1 MEYKIHSYFCSP
13 NKYREEYFFGNTV
26 VKLISHGEKCADI
39 NFSVQGE
46 TTYEIKIETTD
57 SPATVR
63 KVLDL
68 LCCSYTL
75 VYGYNEYDSDDL
87 ADHIIPESEKDDYFW
102 VGRPLYYVSSDDYWY
117 YALLLAEKA
126 YGNQKM
132 INAITRYHSAHKIV
146 NLHPMDLDPRNDP
159 FQNEYLLSKQ
169 MNIANC
175 ILSCYAALEEIDLC
189 IELKRGAGLLNEEK
203 NGWNYDT
210 YRTTVEKL
218 TNSGIDPNM
227 EIVWLYRGNTAQ
239 TNVDTAVK
247 VMRTCEWSF
256 GEIGDYYTTPV
267 DALLIIKYLRNKA
280 GAHNDD
286 EKIGALSIYDAENAF
301 YLSRTL
307 LLIKFGIY
315 KLMEKE

>member
-57 SPATVR
+57 SPATLR

-87 ADHIIPESEKDDYFW
+87 VDHIIPESEKDDYFW
-102 VGRPLYYVSSDDYWY
+102 VGRPLYYVSSDDCWY
-117 YALLLAEKA
+117 YVLLLAEKA

-146 NLHPMDLDPRNDP
+146 NLHPMDLDPCNDP

-169 MNIANC
+169 MEFANC
-175 ILSCYAALEEIDLC
+175 ITACYGALEEVDLNVTYG
-189 IELKRGAGLLNEEK
+189 LPLLNKTRTDWNPEIYAKTLSKLENMGIDSSMELMWLSRGQNAPIRKDTLVK
-203 NGWNYDT
+203 NIRDCEWNYGDV
-210 YRTTVEKL
+210 R
-218 TNSGIDPNM
+218 
-227 EIVWLYRGNTAQ
+227 
-239 TNVDTAVK
+239 
-247 VMRTCEWSF
+247 
-256 GEIGDYYTTPV
+256 DYYASPV
-267 DALLIIKYLRNKA
+267 DALLRIKQLRNKA

-286 EKIGALSIYDAENAF
+286 EGISFLSIYDVENAF

-307 LLIKFGIY
+307 LLVKFGIY
-315 KLMEKE
+315 ELMKED

>member
-1 MEYKIHSYFCSP
+1 M
-13 NKYREEYFFGNTV
+13 
-26 VKLISHGEKCADI
+26 
-39 NFSVQGE
+39 
-46 TTYEIKIETTD
+46 
-57 SPATVR
+57 
-63 KVLDL
+63 
-68 LCCSYTL
+68 
-75 VYGYNEYDSDDL
+75 
-87 ADHIIPESEKDDYFW
+87 
-102 VGRPLYYVSSDDYWY
+102 
-117 YALLLAEKA
+117 
-126 YGNQKM
+126 
-132 INAITRYHSAHKIV
+132 
-146 NLHPMDLDPRNDP
+146 
-159 FQNEYLLSKQ
+159 
-169 MNIANC
+169 
-175 ILSCYAALEEIDLC
+175 
-189 IELKRGAGLLNEEK
+189 LNEEK

-286 EKIGALSIYDAENAF
+286 EKIGALSIYDAENTF